1 VVLTRDE
8 VREALADASL
18 EAPLRLTLGRG
29 ASRLSVTLRPP
40 GGA

>member
-1 VVLTRDE
+1 VLTRDE

-29 ASRLSVTLRPP
+29 PSRLSVTLRPP